1 MKKIE
6 IVFIFI
12 LIHNIR
18 LRPFNSIMN
27 SSIDNQILIPSV
39 FLPRVSAYHD
49 ESYIENIFWTVFQTE
64 ESPIDHI
71 DLVMKEDAKKPNV
84 LYYIA
89 FVFFRPMPTN
99 GIMSQFATEIHEG
112 KQVTILHSNPW
123 YWKVSK
129 NISKKKTRTQARILS
144 EADEAEVKAAQ
155 KLLFKSTESPLGE
168 E

>member
-1 MKKIE
+1 
-6 IVFIFI
+6 
-12 LIHNIR
+12 
-18 LRPFNSIMN
+18 MN
-27 SSIDNQILIPSV
+27 SYTDTNQILIPSV

-49 ESYIENIFWTVFQTE
+49 ESYIENIFWSVFQTE
-64 ESPIDHI
+64 ESPIHHI
-71 DLVMKEDAKKPNV
+71 DLVMKEDIKNPNV

-112 KQVTILHSNPW
+112 KQVTIMHSNPW

-129 NISKKKTRTQARILS
+129 NNSKRKTRTQARILS

-155 KLLFKSTESPLGE
+155 KALLNARASNAATEPEIGE
-168 E
+168 VEN

>member
-49 ESYIENIFWTVFQTE
+49 ESYIENIFWTVFETE

-71 DLVMKEDAKKPNV
+71 DLVMKEDTNNPNV

-112 KQVTILHSNPW
+112 KQVTIMHSNPW

-144 EADEAEVKAAQ
+144 EADEAEVKKAQ
-155 KLLFKSTESPLGE
+155 KALLESRG
-168 E
+168 